1 MKRIIAVLALIA
13 LLVSF
18 TGVPVSAAAINPPA
32 FAGRGDSDPLRAV
45 QMAVPE
51 GAKPMAAAT
60 LDEALNV
67 PGGTL

>member
-32 FAGRGDSDPLRAV
+32 FAGRGDSDPAAGGADGRARRG
-45 QMAVPE
+45 E
-51 GAKPMAAAT
+51 T
-60 LDEALNV
+60 Y
-67 PGGTL
+67 GGGHFG